1 MKGKAIMR
9 MKTKRRLRRGTA
21 TIFLIAIAVLIGIA
35 VYGQVVN

>member
-1 MKGKAIMR
+1 MR

-21 TIFLIAIAVLIGIA
+21 IIFLLAIVVLIGIA